1 MSAIRTRVTVAVCL
15 VQWCSIIACVVT
27 QVTGQ
32 VPFGSA
38 TKGVLVTSKEVT
50 ILSHATSRNDVSG
63 VVSSVFIESAD
74 LLWAKYDDMRL
85 KVYVDGEKVPS
96 VDVNMVSGCACICER
111 VSLCVSCAC
120 P

>member
-1 MSAIRTRVTVAVCL
+1 MSASRTRVTVAVCL
-15 VQWCSIIACVVT
+15 VQWWSIMACGVT

-38 TKGVLVTSKEVT
+38 TKGVLVTSKEAT
-50 ILSHATSRNDVSG
+50 ILSHATSRTDVSG

-96 VDVNMVSGCACICER
+96 VDVNMVSGCDCM
-111 VSLCVSCAC
+111 
-120 P
+120 